1 MQKQHWR
8 HHHHQR
14 NQQQQQQQQQQ
25 EKHQQQQQLKT
36 FTRAVL
42 SLEKRANARIRG
54 RKNRLERFYTKI
66 LLIKRPSLLDLAQ
79 FGTNFYMIF
88 VSSPCPQLPYIVLI
102 YVPSKIIPYLLARPS
117 QDVFLLPLNPWIQLE
132 GTIEI
137 LVYHMP

>member
-1 MQKQHWR
+1 MELSTLQKQHWR

-88 VSSPCPQLPYIVLI
+88 VSSSVSDKYAALRRLESATFKIV
-102 YVPSKIIPYLLARPS
+102 KRKK
-117 QDVFLLPLNPWIQLE
+117 F
-132 GTIEI
+132 
-137 LVYHMP
+137 